1 MSTDAALEA
10 YIAAVRRLLSH
21 GGFER
26 SGDPTEARRWS
37 LDHVTDYLQTAD
49 RPDARRTV
57 HIAGSKGKGSTAVMV
72 EAILRAAGAHTLLL
86 TSPDLHQARERIAI
100 DGEAIGHAD
109 FAALAE
115 RLMADERTGS
125 WSYFELLTV
134 MGWLAGEDA
143 GCDWQV
149 LEVGLGGRLDTTN
162 AVAAKEVAVITPIDL
177 EHTAILGD
185 TIPEIAAEKA
195 GIIRGA
201 CEVVVAPMRDS
212 ALDVVRA
219 RAAEVGATLHVL
231 ADECA
236 QHVTS
241 QTLEGQRLDLRT
253 PVRTYRGLR
262 LPLVGPHQAQNA
274 GTAVRAA
281 ELAFAASGEEL
292 PERAV
297 HEGLAKVRAPGRF
310 EVLRRNPLVIVDGMH
325 TALAAK
331 RFRQTVDALSLPRQ
345 RALVVGL
352 LEGKDLAG
360 VVRELVA
367 ADDSVIVTRPASS
380 RAADPGEVAA
390 AFAEAGVAVQR
401 APDLAGAIE
410 RASVVAGERGVVFVV
425 GSLYLAAEAR
435 ELLLAVTGDRAFGLR

>member
-1 MSTDAALEA
+1 MRSLLL
-10 YIAAVRRLLSH
+10 RL
-21 GGFER
+21 
-26 SGDPTEARRWS
+26 GDPHLGRGTI
-37 LDHVTDYLQTAD
+37 
-49 RPDARRTV
+49 
-57 HIAGSKGKGSTAVMV
+57 HIAGSKGKGSTAAMIAAV
-72 EAILRAAGAHTLLL
+72 LRAAGHSLGLYSQPHLHRFVERIVVGDEPIAPDDFGRLMGELAPQIEAEDADGSYGTVSTFEAL
-86 TSPDLHQARERIAI
+86 TALAFLYFRER
-100 DGEAIGHAD
+100 
-109 FAALAE
+109 
-115 RLMADERTGS
+115 S
-125 WSYFELLTV
+125 V
-134 MGWLAGEDA
+134 Q
-143 GCDWQV
+143 WQV

-195 GIIRGA
+195 GIIGGA

-274 GTAVRAA
+274 GAAVRAA

-380 RAADPGEVAA
+380 RAADPGEVAE

-401 APDLAGAIE
+401 APDLASAIE